1 MNEKL
6 YLDEKKLCTAPLKS
20 TLDIHMRQKSARPWQ
35 IGHATR
41 VVGRAD
47 SVAAAAAAAAP
58 SPAPAPA
65 LLVTPVS
72 PTPSLGAAVS
82 VAAAAA
88 PAPAPAPSSRVR
100 RYSAQA
106 ASKSSVDSHSWQS
119 PRPSQIRHARIFLP
133 FASPAAENAANAA
146 LSGPGPLAKLIFRSI
161 AKISVLRPICTLA
174 YCATIV
180 Y

>member
-6 YLDEKKLCTAPLKS
+6 YLDEQKLCAAALKS

-35 IGHATR
+35 IGHAAR

-47 SVAAAAAAAAP
+47 SGAAAAAAAP

-65 LLVTPVS
+65 LLATPVS
-72 PTPSLGAAVS
+72 STPSLGAAVS

-119 PRPSQIRHARIFLP
+119 PRPSQIRHARIFIP

-146 LSGPGPLAKLIFRSI
+146 LSGPGLLPN
-161 AKISVLRPICTLA
+161 
-174 YCATIV
+174 
-180 Y
+180 